1 MNDKGDRRMPADPG
15 HSYHRL
21 PVTVLGNGHELSV
34 GVHEITGSH
43 PGPTIGLSGGLHGD
57 EPDTVEFLR
66 RFIERMRRVS
76 FSGTILVLP
85 CANPLAYE
93 SRTRNTPNDMMDL
106 NRVFP
111 GDPDGTL
118 TQQLAAKIYPFFAQ
132 RCDYFVDIHCGGLFP
147 AVEYAYVHGDA
158 ALARSAGLKLLYTG
172 PSYNGSLAL
181 CLEQNGIRTTVLEVG
196 GGRTSSA
203 HGTSRA
209 CAALERI
216 LGHCGMLDGVPEPI
230 SDQVEIDKV
239 QILRPHY
246 GGMLIS
252 RLTLA
257 DLGAALPGGMEVA
270 TIVSPQTLEPLETLV
285 SPFDPS
291 YVILA
296 REGFSPASPGDYGFI
311 FGSAAATSAK
321 EL

>member
-1 MNDKGDRRMPADPG
+1 MREKGGRMPADPG
-15 HSYHRL
+15 YSFHRI
-21 PVTVLGNGHELSV
+21 PVSVLGNGHELSV
-34 GVHEITGSH
+34 GVHEITGSQ
-43 PGPTIGLSGGLHGD
+43 PGPTIGVSGGLHGD

-66 RFIERMRRVS
+66 CFVEQMRQAS
-76 FSGTILVLP
+76 FSGTILALP

-118 TQQLAAKIYPFFAQ
+118 TLQLAAKIYAVFAQ
-132 RCDYFVDIHCGGLFP
+132 RCDYFVDLHCGGIFP
-147 AVEYAYVHGDA
+147 AVEYAYVHGDT

-181 CLEQNGIRTTVLEVG
+181 CLEHTGMKTTVLEIG

-203 HGTSRA
+203 HGTARA
-209 CAALERI
+209 CSALERI
-216 LGHCGMLDGVPEPI
+216 LGYCGMLGEAPDPVPGQI
-230 SDQVEIDKV
+230 EIDKT
-239 QILRPHY
+239 QILRPHH

-252 RLTLA
+252 RLALA
-257 DLGAALPGGMEVA
+257 DLGSALPGGMEVG
-270 TIVSPQTLEPLETLV
+270 TIVSPQTLETLETLV
-285 SPFDPS
+285 TPFDPS

-296 REGFSPASPGDYGFI
+296 REGFTPASPGDYGFI
-311 FGSAAATSAK
+311 FGRAAASSAS
-321 EL
+321 EA

>member
-1 MNDKGDRRMPADPG
+1 MPAEP
-15 HSYHRL
+15 SYSVNRI
-21 PVTVLGNGHELSV
+21 PVSVLGNGHELSV
-34 GVHEITGSH
+34 VVHEIVGAQ
-43 PGPTIGLSGGLHGD
+43 PGPTIGISGGLHGD

-66 RFIERMRRVS
+66 CFIERMRQVS
-76 FSGTILVLP
+76 FSGTILALP

-106 NRVFP
+106 NRAFP
-111 GDPDGTL
+111 GDCDGTL
-118 TQQLAAKIYPFFAQ
+118 TLQLAAKIYAVFAY
-132 RCDYFVDIHCGGLFP
+132 RCDFFVDLHCGGLFP

-181 CLEQNGIRTTVLEVG
+181 CLEQAGVKTTVLEIG

-203 HGTSRA
+203 HGTARA
-209 CAALERI
+209 CTALERI
-216 LGHCGMLDGVPEPI
+216 LGYCGMLGGPPDPA

-239 QILRPHY
+239 QIVRPHQ

-252 RLTLA
+252 RITLA
-257 DLGAALPGGMEVA
+257 DLGSALPAAMEVA
-270 TIVSPQTLEPLETLV
+270 IIVSPQTLETLEKLV
-285 SPFDPS
+285 TPFDPS

-296 REGFSPASPGDYGFI
+296 REGFSPAGPGDFGFI
-311 FGSAAATSAK
+311 FGHAAATAAHES
-321 EL
+321 